1 MMRPAMLTADLK
13 EGQEHA
19 HLAPGGNSS
28 APSLVYALCGIAAI
42 VEGFDL
48 QAGGMAAPRF
58 AAEFHMA
65 PDHVGLLFLLTSL
78 GLALGASFGGWLGDR
93 VGSGRAMGAS
103 IMLFGLASIGAAL
116 ATSET
121 TLLIARG
128 VVGLGLGGSLPNMIA
143 QLTATGPAAMA
154 PRRVTLSI
162 AGMSVGA
169 LIVGLIAFLAK
180 EIGWRTMFHLS
191 GWIPLLFGVIVWL
204 LLPHAARPTRYHP
217 ARDDKPSGG
226 WRALFDGPHLRVTLL
241 FWLAFSITTATAYVL
256 INWMPTFLTRSGMN
270 QHQVGLGMIG
280 FSLGAAAGPMLL
292 ASLMRPGRTVPVV
305 CFAFGGI
312 MLGLL
317 LVIYAP
323 ASPLYHSFAM
333 GFTSLFVAGTQ
344 ALLYGI
350 VGLFYPDAAR
360 GLGVGSSVSVGRIG
374 AGVGPAL
381 AGVMLAAGLSQNLV
395 LAAAIPMLVLAMGAL
410 LVLLRHP
417 PAALQRPV
425 DD

>member
-1 MMRPAMLTADLK
+1 MDDLK
-13 EGQEHA
+13 AGEEHA
-19 HLAPGGNSS
+19 HLVQGSNS
-28 APSLVYALCGIAAI
+28 PSPPLVYALCGIAAI

-65 PDHVGLLFLLTSL
+65 PDHVGLIFLLTSL

-93 VGSGRAMGAS
+93 VGSGRAMGVA
-103 IMLFGLASIGAAL
+103 ITLFGLASIGSAL
-116 ATSET
+116 APGET
-121 TLLIARG
+121 ALMIARSA
-128 VVGLGLGGSLPNMIA
+128 VGLGLGGALPNMIA
-143 QLTATGPAAMA
+143 LLTATGPAAMA
-154 PRRVTLSI
+154 PRRVTFSI
-162 AGMSVGA
+162 AGLSVGA
-169 LIVGLIAFLAK
+169 LFVGLIAFLAK
-180 EIGWRTMFHLS
+180 EVGWRTMFHLS

-204 LLPHAARPTRYHP
+204 LLPHAARPTRHHP
-217 ARDDKPSGG
+217 ARDDRPGEG

-241 FWLAFSITTATAYVL
+241 FWLAFFITTALSYVL
-256 INWMPTFLTRSGMN
+256 INWMPTFMTRSGMN

-280 FSLGAAAGPMLL
+280 FSLGAATGPMLL
-292 ASLMRPGRTVPVV
+292 AALMRPGRAVRVV

-317 LVIYAP
+317 LVINAP
-323 ASPLYHSFAM
+323 ASPLYLSFAM

-381 AGVMLAAGLSQNLV
+381 AGVMLAVGLSQNLV
-395 LAAAIPMLVLAMGAL
+395 LSGAIPMLVVALGAL

-417 PAALQRPV
+417 PAALQGA
-425 DD
+425 DG

>member
-1 MMRPAMLTADLK
+1 MDDLK
-13 EGQEHA
+13 AGQERA
-19 HLAPGGNSS
+19 HLMQGSNSPS
-28 APSLVYALCGIAAI
+28 PSLVYALCGIAAL
-42 VEGFDL
+42 VEGFGL
-48 QAGGMAAPRF
+48 QTGGMAAPRF

-65 PDHVGLLFLLTSL
+65 PDHVGLIFLLTSL

-93 VGSGRAMGAS
+93 VGSGRAMGVS
-103 IMLFGLASIGAAL
+103 ITLFGLASIGSAL

-128 VVGLGLGGSLPNMIA
+128 VVGLGLGGTLPNMIA
-143 QLTATGPAAMA
+143 LLTATGPAATA
-154 PRRVTLSI
+154 PRRVTLNI

-180 EIGWRTMFHLS
+180 EVGWRTMFHLA
-191 GWIPLLFGVIVWL
+191 GWIPLFVGGIVWL
-204 LLPHAARPTRYHP
+204 LLPHAAQQTRYHP
-217 ARDDKPSGG
+217 AQDDQPGEG
-226 WRALFDGPHLRVTLL
+226 WRALFSGPRLRVTLL
-241 FWLAFSITTATAYVL
+241 FWLAFFITTATAYVL

-280 FSLGAAAGPMLL
+280 FSLGASAGPMLL

-305 CFAFGGI
+305 CFSYGGI

-317 LVIYAP
+317 LVINAP

-333 GFTSLFVAGTQ
+333 GFTSLFVAGAQ
-344 ALLYGI
+344 AVLYGI
-350 VGLFYPDAAR
+350 VGSFYPDAAR
-360 GLGVGSSVSVGRIG
+360 GLGVGSSVAIGRIG
-374 AGVGPAL
+374 SGVGPAL
-381 AGVMLAAGLSQNLV
+381 AGLMLAVGLSQNLV
-395 LAAAIPMLVLAMGAL
+395 LAAAIPVLVVALGAL